1 MQGRLFVHHTDE
13 GRRLAGS
20 MAGVKNRL
28 QEFAREVVTDR
39 RVQPNHGWRHR
50 FITLCRQH
58 GVDREITRMI
68 TGHEGEGVDEE
79 GYGDPAGRYREI
91 CKLPRYT
98 I

>member
-1 MQGRLFVHHTDE
+1 
-13 GRRLAGS
+13 